1 LVRRIS
7 LALLL
12 LAIVIFAGLLGNVI
26 PEVKAWELLQH
37 VTCKTVKGTNYAT
50 WEPVNEASVFSVAD
64 EKVCILVWFSVEEVP
79 ESTKLR
85 VIMTWYNP
93 DGMMHV
99 KYEAE
104 IHGGSRWKWWRALM
118 VKGQALKKG
127 KWAVEMSLDGG
138 PFRNEVL
145 FKDFFTIGV
154 RTLKI
159 HLVGVPTSVSA
170 NVLVDG
176 KSAGTIL
183 GAEEKSLELFEE
195 ELHTIAVDEYVL
207 GTAGIRYHCSTNTWI
222 LTGIGLTEWRD
233 FTYETEYQLTVNSP
247 YGSVIGTGWYKKDST
262 ASFSVSPTAPL
273 EGLLGM
279 LGGKRVFQKWTGDSS
294 VTSPS
299 ATIVM
304 DAPHQ
309 VTALWQEDIMMP
321 MIIIVAIMVGVGLVA
336 LAVMSARRRKR
347 KETAPIASTVTATPV
362 IPTPPSTTI
371 RAEVPPVGEATEKY
385 CMICGQKLP
394 TTADYCEKCGAKQPS

>member
-1 LVRRIS
+1 LVKRIS
-7 LALLL
+7 LALFLL
-12 LAIVIFAGLLGNVI
+12 PIVISAGLLGNVI

-37 VTCKTVKGTNYAT
+37 VICKNVKGTDYAT
-50 WEPVNEASVFSVAD
+50 REPVDATTKFSVAD
-64 EKVCILVWFSVEEVP
+64 ESVCLFCWFRVTEVS
-79 ESTKLR
+79 EFATFRLITK
-85 VIMTWYNP
+85 WYDP
-93 DGMMHV
+93 DGN
-99 KYEAE
+99 
-104 IHGGSRWKWWRALM
+104 IHKKDESELKGGYWKSWRNISI
-118 VKGQALKKG
+118 KGQMLKKG

-183 GAEEKSLELFEE
+183 GAEEKSFELFEE

-247 YGSVIGTGWYKKDST
+247 YGGVIGTGWYKKDST

-273 EGLLGM
+273 EGFLGM

-294 VTSPS
+294 ATSPS

-321 MIIIVAIMVGVGLVA
+321 MIIIVATMVGVGLVA
-336 LAVMSARRRKR
+336 LAVMTARRRKR
-347 KETAPIASTVTATPV
+347 KETAPIASTLTATPV
-362 IPTPPSTTI
+362 IPTPPPTTI
-371 RAEVPPVGEATEKY
+371 QAEVPPVGEATEKY

-394 TTADYCEKCGAKQPS
+394 TTAGYCEKCGAKQSS